1 MGSPSRNV
9 QYHPPRLSEDRLNLP
24 QPHSPSLPTHCT
36 APGNR
41 ECAPLRRAPAA
52 QLDRVRELL
61 GGMIE
66 VDQPQHLCR
75 REPERGDEALEA
87 SPDPGR
93 AVGDEEHLV
102 SGVEADLPRV
112 RQQQGEDRLRSPER
126 AVDDRG
132 PRLRRSPVVADDVQ
146 DEELRFL
153 PVGMESVAPLLRL
166 GATLLAPHTDA
177 APVEG
182 DDHPLAGHAGQQT
195 ARRALLGR
203 SGPRSV
209 AIGGRAEGLD
219 IQGDAL
225 GAELR
230 LRVGQ
235 RAEHGDR
242 AACIGGQLRRA
253 PVVDAQ
259 HHQGGVES
267 RPPLRPTG
275 VFLAVVRRRDRH
287 RRAPGGANVDGL
299 QAVAPHPPGQV
310 AHEGA
315 RRVANRGGAH
325 RALQHGGEEGAEELV
340 RDGPQLLFALL
351 RFLCR
356 PGRWSTRLKLQRP
369 PEGSAQVDGN
379 VAKID
384 LAARGVDGALVHFNA
399 PSWAVRAV
407 MSSTI
412 LPVCPKTGSTSPSL
426 TVHLCLHTAPGNREC
441 AHVCR
446 LARAR
451 RARAAGWRQ
460 LRSKRPPRTS
470 RDRRGRRC
478 QRSPERASF
487 WTGRRPQH
495 VGGV

>member
-1 MGSPSRNV
+1 M
-9 QYHPPRLSEDRLNLP
+9 
-24 QPHSPSLPTHCT
+24 
-36 APGNR
+36 
-41 ECAPLRRAPAA
+41 RRW
-52 QLDRVRELL
+52 
-61 GGMIE
+61 
-66 VDQPQHLCR
+66 R
-75 REPERGDEALEA
+75 RRQIQG
-87 SPDPGR
+87 

-166 GATLLAPHTDA
+166 GATLLAPHADA

-182 DDHPLAGHAGQQT
+182 DDHPLPGHAVQQT

-219 IQGDAL
+219 IQGDAV

-230 LRVGQ
+230 LRFGQ
-235 RAEHGDR
+235 RAVHGDR
-242 AACIGGQLRRA
+242 AACIRGQLRRA

-299 QAVAPHPPGQV
+299 EAVAPHPPGQV

-351 RFLCR
+351 HFLCR

-384 LAARGVDGALVHFNA
+384 LAARGVDGLVHFNA
-399 PSWAVRAV
+399 SSWAVRAV
-407 MSSTI
+407 MSSNT
-412 LPVCPKTGSTSPSL
+412 LPVCPKTGSTSRSL
-426 TVHLCLHTAPGNREC
+426 TVHLCLHTVPGNREC
-441 AHVCR
+441 ALRFCRRCGSVTSSCSSWRLLVGPVSVCR
-446 LARAR
+446 IGAESVDPSYLF
-451 RARAAGWRQ
+451 GGEVPE
-460 LRSKRPPRTS
+460 LTSVVRPGSGGS
-470 RDRRGRRC
+470 R
-478 QRSPERASF
+478 
-487 WTGRRPQH
+487 
-495 VGGV
+495 

>member
-1 MGSPSRNV
+1 MRRQIQGAPSAMKR
-9 QYHPPRLSEDRLNLP
+9 
-24 QPHSPSLPTHCT
+24 
-36 APGNR
+36 
-41 ECAPLRRAPAA
+41 
-52 QLDRVRELL
+52 
-61 GGMIE
+61 
-66 VDQPQHLCR
+66 
-75 REPERGDEALEA
+75 
-87 SPDPGR
+87 
-93 AVGDEEHLV
+93 HLV

-166 GATLLAPHTDA
+166 GATLLAPHADA

-182 DDHPLAGHAGQQT
+182 DDHPLAGHAVQQT

-219 IQGDAL
+219 IQGDAV

-230 LRVGQ
+230 LRFGQ

-242 AACIGGQLRRA
+242 AACIRGQLRRA

-299 QAVAPHPPGQV
+299 EAVAPHPPGQV

-315 RRVANRGGAH
+315 RRVANRGRAH

-340 RDGPQLLFALL
+340 RDDPQLLFALL

-384 LAARGVDGALVHFNA
+384 LAARGVDGLVHFNA

-407 MSSTI
+407 MSSTT

-426 TVHLCLHTAPGNREC
+426 TVHLCLHTALLREIGN
-441 AHVCR
+441 APSGG
-446 LARAR
+446 AGSATRAR
-451 RARAAGWRQ
+451 SLLASASCPVRACASSLVIALPDTRAPRPAWR
-460 LRSKRPPRTS
+460 PTS
-470 RDRRGRRC
+470 TRGRGWSRLGT
-478 QRSPERASF
+478 RGARYVASTASERGKSI
-487 WTGRRPQH
+487 G
-495 VGGV
+495 

>member
-1 MGSPSRNV
+1 M
-9 QYHPPRLSEDRLNLP
+9 
-24 QPHSPSLPTHCT
+24 
-36 APGNR
+36 
-41 ECAPLRRAPAA
+41 RRW
-52 QLDRVRELL
+52 
-61 GGMIE
+61 
-66 VDQPQHLCR
+66 R
-75 REPERGDEALEA
+75 RCQI
-87 SPDPGR
+87 PGR

-166 GATLLAPHTDA
+166 GATLLAPHADA

-182 DDHPLAGHAGQQT
+182 DDHPLAGHAVQQA

-230 LRVGQ
+230 LRFGQ

-242 AACIGGQLRRA
+242 AACIRGQLRRA

-407 MSSTI
+407 MSSTT
-412 LPVCPKTGSTSPSL
+412 LPVCPKDRLNLPQPHSPSL
-426 TVHLCLHTAPGNREC
+426 PTHCSGKSGMRPSAPSSN
-441 AHVCR
+441 
-446 LARAR
+446 
-451 RARAAGWRQ
+451 
-460 LRSKRPPRTS
+460 P
-470 RDRRGRRC
+470 
-478 QRSPERASF
+478 
-487 WTGRRPQH
+487 
-495 VGGV
+495 

>member
-41 ECAPLRRAPAA
+41 ECA
-52 QLDRVRELL
+52 
-61 GGMIE
+61 
-66 VDQPQHLCR
+66 
-75 REPERGDEALEA
+75 
-87 SPDPGR
+87 
-93 AVGDEEHLV
+93 
-102 SGVEADLPRV
+102 
-112 RQQQGEDRLRSPER
+112 
-126 AVDDRG
+126 
-132 PRLRRSPVVADDVQ
+132 
-146 DEELRFL
+146 
-153 PVGMESVAPLLRL
+153 
-166 GATLLAPHTDA
+166 
-177 APVEG
+177 
-182 DDHPLAGHAGQQT
+182 
-195 ARRALLGR
+195 
-203 SGPRSV
+203 
-209 AIGGRAEGLD
+209 
-219 IQGDAL
+219 
-225 GAELR
+225 
-230 LRVGQ
+230 
-235 RAEHGDR
+235 
-242 AACIGGQLRRA
+242 
-253 PVVDAQ
+253 
-259 HHQGGVES
+259 
-267 RPPLRPTG
+267 PTG

-351 RFLCR
+351 HFLCR

-384 LAARGVDGALVHFNA
+384 LAARGVDGVDGALVHLNA

-407 MSSTI
+407 MSSTT

-441 AHVCR
+441 A
-446 LARAR
+446 
-451 RARAAGWRQ
+451 
-460 LRSKRPPRTS
+460 RST
-470 RDRRGRRC
+470 
-478 QRSPERASF
+478 RSSTA
-487 WTGRRPQH
+487 TTTT
-495 VGGV
+495 GGVSSQGWSVQRETVPPG

>member
-1 MGSPSRNV
+1 MRSFGSFQSVWNRLRPFFVLGPRFLRLTRTRPPSRETTTRFPV
-9 QYHPPRLSEDRLNLP
+9 TRSSR
-24 QPHSPSLPTHCT
+24 PH
-36 APGNR
+36 
-41 ECAPLRRAPAA
+41 AA
-52 QLDRVRELL
+52 
-61 GGMIE
+61 
-66 VDQPQHLCR
+66 LCW
-75 REPERGDEALEA
+75 
-87 SPDPGR
+87 
-93 AVGDEEHLV
+93 
-102 SGVEADLPRV
+102 
-112 RQQQGEDRLRSPER
+112 
-126 AVDDRG
+126 
-132 PRLRRSPVVADDVQ
+132 
-146 DEELRFL
+146 
-153 PVGMESVAPLLRL
+153 
-166 GATLLAPHTDA
+166 A
-177 APVEG
+177 A
-182 DDHPLAGHAGQQT
+182 
-195 ARRALLGR
+195 R
-203 SGPRSV
+203 GPRSV

-219 IQGDAL
+219 IQGDAV

-230 LRVGQ
+230 LRFGQ

-242 AACIGGQLRRA
+242 AACIRGQLRRA

-275 VFLAVVRRRDRH
+275 VFLAVVRRGDRH

-399 PSWAVRAV
+399 PSCAVRAV
-407 MSSTI
+407 MSSTT

-426 TVHLCLHTAPGNREC
+426 TVHLCLHTALLREIGN
-441 AHVCR
+441 A
-446 LARAR
+446 
-451 RARAAGWRQ
+451 
-460 LRSKRPPRTS
+460 PRGS
-470 RDRRGRRC
+470 SEA
-478 QRSPERASF
+478 QRSADSTADASCVS
-487 WTGRRPQH
+487 RSH
-495 VGGV
+495 GGADGWQARQ